1 MKHFMKLMII
11 VMVTILCQ
19 SYMHAQ
25 QEGVTGFTV
34 AKMGVG
40 TGMENREL
48 VGEAETFPVE
58 TEKVYCYL
66 EAKDI
71 SVDTTVTFVWSLDG
85 KELNRTTVS
94 LKQGSRWRTWAQ
106 KAIYNKK
113 GDWRVDLQDSTGN
126 VVHSVSFKIE

>member
-1 MKHFMKLMII
+1 MKQFMKLMII

-34 AKMGVG
+34 VKMGVG

-58 TEKVYCYL
+58 TEKVYCSL
-66 EAKDI
+66 AVKDI

>member
-1 MKHFMKLMII
+1 MKQFMMLIII
-11 VMVTILCQ
+11 VMVAMICQ
-19 SYMHAQ
+19 GYIHAQ
-25 QEGVTGFTV
+25 EEGVTGFTV
-34 AKMGVG
+34 VKMGVG

-48 VGEAETFPVE
+48 IGEAETFPVE
-58 TEKVYCYL
+58 TEKVYCCL
-66 EAKDI
+66 AVKDI
-71 SVDTTVTFVWSLDG
+71 SVDTTVTFVWLLDG

-94 LKQGSRWRTWAQ
+94 LKQGARWRTWAQ